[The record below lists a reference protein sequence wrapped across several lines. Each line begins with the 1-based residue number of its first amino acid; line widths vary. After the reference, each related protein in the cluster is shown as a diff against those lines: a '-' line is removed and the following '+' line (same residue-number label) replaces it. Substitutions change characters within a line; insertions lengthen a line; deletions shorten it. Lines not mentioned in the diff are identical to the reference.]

1 MNDKYI
7 YPAIFEKGEIKGYVV
22 TFPDLP
28 GAITE
33 GDDMEEALRMARECL
48 ELHLYGMEEDDE
60 ELPIASDPAS
70 IVVPPLSFLTMIE
83 IRMGAI
89 RDEMMNK
96 SVTKNVTIPRWLE
109 KEAAREQLNF
119 SQVLQHALKERLGV
133 KDYPTAK

>member
-1 MNDKYI
+1 MDKFI
-7 YPAIFEKGEIKGYVV
+7 YPAIFEKGENKGYTV

-48 ELHLYGMEEDDE
+48 ELHLFGMEEDQDKI
-60 ELPIASDPAS
+60 PNPTDPTA
-70 IVVPPLSFLTMIE
+70 VLAPKDSFVTMIE
-83 IRMGAI
+83 VRMGSI

-96 SVTKNVTIPRWLE
+96 SVTKNVTLPRWLE
-109 KEAAREQLNF
+109 KEASREKLNF
-119 SQVLQHALKERLGV
+119 SQVLQQALKERLGV

>member
-1 MNDKYI
+1 MDKFI
-7 YPAIFEKGEIKGYVV
+7 YPAIFEKGENIGYTV

-48 ELHLYGMEEDDE
+48 ELHLFGMEEDQDKI
-60 ELPIASDPAS
+60 PNPTDPTA
-70 IVVPPLSFLTMIE
+70 VLAPKDSFVTMIE
-83 IRMGAI
+83 VRMGSI

-109 KEAAREQLNF
+109 KEAAREKLNF
-119 SQVLQHALKERLGV
+119 SQVLQQALKERLGV

>member
-1 MNDKYI
+1 MDKYI
-7 YPAIFEKGEIKGYVV
+7 YPAIFEKGEFKGFTV

-48 ELHLYGMEEDDE
+48 ELHLYGMEEDEE
-60 ELPIASDPAS
+60 ELPKASDPSS
-70 IVVPPLSFLTMIE
+70 IELSPLSFLTMIE
-83 IRMGAI
+83 IRMGPI

>member
-1 MNDKYI
+1 MDKFI
-7 YPAIFEKGEIKGYVV
+7 YPAIFEKGEVKGYTV

-48 ELHLYGMEEDDE
+48 ELHLYGMEEDQDE
-60 ELPIASDPAS
+60 IPNPTDPTAVLPPKG
-70 IVVPPLSFLTMIE
+70 SFVTMIE
-83 IRMGAI
+83 VRMGSI

-109 KEAAREQLNF
+109 KEAAREKLNF
-119 SQVLQHALKERLGV
+119 SQVLQQALKERLGV